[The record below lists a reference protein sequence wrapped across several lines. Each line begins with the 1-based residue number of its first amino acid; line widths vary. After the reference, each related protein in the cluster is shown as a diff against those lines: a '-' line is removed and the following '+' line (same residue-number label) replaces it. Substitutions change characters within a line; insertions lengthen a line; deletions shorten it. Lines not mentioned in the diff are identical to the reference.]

1 MTQRPGG
8 PVDPDSP
15 VLAPREE
22 QALEEAVRPV
32 ASRGRG
38 AIVAAVLVVLA
49 FVVGL
54 VRPWDLLGGSS
65 PADQPTGSG
74 AIAEGTPGPGDSTN
88 PGDQG
93 PTATAKPPTCGY
105 PTDWRSATLQL
116 WGGRRARVWSAVDVE
131 PRATGP
137 ADPSIVLN
145 VVAGDDFT
153 AIGWC
158 APVAGDERPPN
169 GVQGRLFGFGV
180 DGAIADLPYRRL
192 EPPAPSAL
200 GELWVP
206 VVAAPGSSGT
216 SPAWSPGRYVIELAT
231 ADGSWTRWLGIEL
244 RKVPQNGVPSGSP
257 SAVPSGSPSPSGS
270 AGTVS
275 PAPSPSGG

>member
-8 PVDPDSP
+8 PLDPDSP

-22 QALEEAVRPV
+22 QALEDAVRPV

-38 AIVAAVLVVLA
+38 VIVAAVLVVLA
-49 FVVGL
+49 FVAGL
-54 VRPWDLLGGSS
+54 VRPWDFLGGT
-65 PADQPTGSG
+65 PAADQPTGSA
-74 AIAEGTPGPGDSTN
+74 AIAESTPGPGGSTN

-93 PTATAKPPTCGY
+93 PTGTAKPPTCGY
-105 PTDWRSATLQL
+105 PMGWRSATLQV
-116 WGGRRARVWSAVDVE
+116 WGGQRAQVWSAVEVVDHAAGAGDSAI
-131 PRATGP
+131 PF
-137 ADPSIVLN
+137 N

-169 GVQGRLFGFGV
+169 ATQGRLFGFGI
-180 DGAIADLPYRRL
+180 DGAVAELPYRRL

-206 VVAAPGSSGT
+206 VVAAPGPSGAG
-216 SPAWSPGRYVIELAT
+216 PAWSPGRYVIELAT

-244 RKVPQNGVPSGSP
+244 RKVSQNGASSPVPSAPGAGSP
-257 SAVPSGSPSPSGS
+257 G
-270 AGTVS
+270 
-275 PAPSPSGG
+275 PSPSGG